1 MTFRVLSNSLSRFLR
16 MLLTFAVVCMICG
29 VVDVADIDI
38 DVAVIFY
45 LLIVQLRR
53 DAAWLR
59 SSTNGL
65 YLFEG
70 DAADVTDFDVVIHFF
85 LSKVDTCHCG
95 MEETPQHIIEVC
107 RFFEEERQR
116 LRSCI
121 QEMELTWPK
130 EKWEFITKD
139 VYPHLQKFTKSA
151 LLAKEQKRKAALQ
164 DTKGP
169 LQQGR
174 PPARRQTEEQSDQP
188 PRRSAMKAQ
197 QAREEKSGEPTEP
210 QQQP

>member
-16 MLLTFAVVCMICG
+16 MLLTFAVVGVICD

-53 DAAWLR
+53 DATWLR

-70 DAADVTDFDVVIHFF
+70 DVADVTDFDVEIHF
-85 LSKVDTCHCG
+85 LLGEVDTCDCV

-107 RFFEEERQR
+107 RFLEEERQR
-116 LRSCI
+116 LRRCI
-121 QEMELTWPK
+121 QQMELTWPK

-139 VYPHLQKFTKSA
+139 VYPICKS
-151 LLAKEQKRKAALQ
+151 
-164 DTKGP
+164 
-169 LQQGR
+169 
-174 PPARRQTEEQSDQP
+174 
-188 PRRSAMKAQ
+188 
-197 QAREEKSGEPTEP
+197 
-210 QQQP
+210 

>member
-59 SSTNGL
+59 SSTNGF

-70 DAADVTDFDVVIHFF
+70 DAADVTDFDVVIHFL
-85 LSKVDTCHCG
+85 LSAVDTCDCG
-95 MEETPQHIIEVC
+95 MEETPQHIIEVY

-130 EKWEFITKD
+130 EKWEFIKMCT
-139 VYPHLQKFTKSA
+139 PTCKSLTRA
-151 LLAKEQKRKAALQ
+151 LC
-164 DTKGP
+164 
-169 LQQGR
+169 
-174 PPARRQTEEQSDQP
+174 
-188 PRRSAMKAQ
+188 
-197 QAREEKSGEPTEP
+197 
-210 QQQP
+210 